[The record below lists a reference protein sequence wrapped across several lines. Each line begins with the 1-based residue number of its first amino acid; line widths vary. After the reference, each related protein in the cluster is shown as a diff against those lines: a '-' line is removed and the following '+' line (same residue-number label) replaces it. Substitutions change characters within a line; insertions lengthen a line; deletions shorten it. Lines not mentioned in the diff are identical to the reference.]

1 MDDRL
6 KRLITLGREH
16 YQAREYDRAEKYL
29 AEVVQEHAGFA
40 DVHNMLGV
48 IHHDAGRFSL
58 AEEAF
63 EKALAINPNYTEAA
77 LNLSVTYNDL
87 GKYKEAREI
96 YARALA
102 RSRQEPGKLD
112 PFVRGKLANLHADLG
127 AAYAGAGL
135 HAESVREYQR
145 ALELCPTFVDLRTRL
160 ANLLRETGD
169 LAAALAEFGVVLEAN
184 PGYLP
189 ARVGKGLTFY
199 ALNRREEAA
208 AEWKQVLAPILATAR
223 PRRTSPWPTPT
234 RTATVPARTAT
245 APGE

>member
-16 YQAREYDRAEKYL
+16 YQAREYDRAEKFL
-29 AEVVQEHAGFA
+29 SEVVEAHGGFA

-48 IHHDAGRFSL
+48 IFHDAGRFSL

-63 EKALAINPNYTEAA
+63 EKALAINPHYTEAA

-135 HAESVREYQR
+135 HGESVREYQR
-145 ALELCPTFVDLRTRL
+145 ALELCPTFIDLRTRL
-160 ANLLRETGD
+160 ANLYRETGD
-169 LAAALAEFGVVLEAN
+169 LAAALAEFDVILTAN
-184 PGYLP
+184 PGYVP
-189 ARVGKGLTFY
+189 ARLAKGLTFY
-199 ALNRREEAA
+199 ALGRRDEAA
-208 AEWKQVLAPILATAR
+208 SEWRAVLAAEPEHRAAKAYLAMAQHGDV
-223 PRRTSPWPTPT
+223 
-234 RTATVPARTAT
+234 AAVPASAN
-245 APGE
+245 E